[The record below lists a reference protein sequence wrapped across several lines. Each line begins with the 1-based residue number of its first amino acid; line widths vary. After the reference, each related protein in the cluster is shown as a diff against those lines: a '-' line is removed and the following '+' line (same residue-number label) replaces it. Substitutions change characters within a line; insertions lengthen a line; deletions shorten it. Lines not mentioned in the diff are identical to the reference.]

1 MPRRPHLRNPVAKT
15 RALHGSRPFCVLAT
29 NHAGARGRFATRGLR
44 TRSAPCACCP
54 KKSCPGERR
63 RHECERRRYGH
74 CPNACRPDA
83 TAFRRHRSA
92 CLHRRNAF
100 RRHRRRS
107 VRHRQPPRRLSGQG
121 SHERHNRGQ
130 HDCANCNSAIF
141 HEYLPPAAE
150 KSDGPRHTPRYE
162 MAACAALT
170 YINIAKFT
178 GPELNAHNSRP
189 ILDE

>member
-1 MPRRPHLRNPVAKT
+1 MPEGRTCEIPSQTT
-15 RALHGSRPFCVLAT
+15 RATRVATILRPCDKPCRCARPVCNSRPA
-29 NHAGARGRFATRGLR
+29 NPAGPLRRLPEEILPRQPPPARVQPPPIRPLPKRMPPRCDSIPPPPKCL
-44 TRSAPCACCP
+44 PPPPKCIPPPPPPKCP
-54 KKSCPGERR
+54 P
-63 RHECERRRYGH
+63 
-74 CPNACRPDA
+74 PP
-83 TAFRRHRSA
+83 
-92 CLHRRNAF
+92 
-100 RRHRRRS
+100 
-107 VRHRQPPRRLSGQG
+107 PPRRLSRQG